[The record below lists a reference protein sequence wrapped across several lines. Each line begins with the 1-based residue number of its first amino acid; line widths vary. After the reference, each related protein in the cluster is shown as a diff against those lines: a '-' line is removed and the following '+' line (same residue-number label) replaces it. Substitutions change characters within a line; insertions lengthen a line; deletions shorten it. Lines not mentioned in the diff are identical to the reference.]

1 MKTGRILCH
10 PFHNGLEGVGM
21 GAGPSRLLGDAAFV
35 DELRAADWRIETI
48 EAPQAAD
55 PEIVRIAEADR
66 RLARR
71 VRAAAEGGLSLL
83 QLEEA
88 IDLVFGSFEVAA
100 AAITRVRPRGGRGRT
115 HYAPGPLPVEARATR
130 TGSKSSRRGSL
141 GGSSSSASSRKPVAA
156 CATRST
162 SQVVDVRG
170 GASRREIGCSPNPA
184 TDTSAGIAR
193 PSSAQATQT
202 PYAIESDRQNMAVG
216 RSGADSSSR
225 ASGRE
230 PLSE

>member
-71 VRAAAEGGLSLL
+71 VRA
-83 QLEEA
+83 
-88 IDLVFGSFEVAA
+88 
-100 AAITRVRPRGGRGRT
+100 
-115 HYAPGPLPVEARATR
+115 
-130 TGSKSSRRGSL
+130 
-141 GGSSSSASSRKPVAA
+141 
-156 CATRST
+156 
-162 SQVVDVRG
+162 
-170 GASRREIGCSPNPA
+170 
-184 TDTSAGIAR
+184 
-193 PSSAQATQT
+193 
-202 PYAIESDRQNMAVG
+202 
-216 RSGADSSSR
+216 R
-225 ASGRE
+225 ASGGVRSAGSRRILLRAGRAGRRLGW
-230 PLSE
+230 PPPADTPRLPPHRPRCPRSIRGSR

>member
-71 VRAAAEGGLSLL
+71 VRAAAEEGAFPLVLAGNCNSCLGTVAGLDPAPAAVGVVWFDAHPTSGAARRRTRRGHGTRGLSGRLCARPPARRRPRHEDR
-83 QLEEA
+83 LEE
-88 IDLVFGSFEVAA
+88 
-100 AAITRVRPRGGRGRT
+100 
-115 HYAPGPLPVEARATR
+115 LP
-130 TGSKSSRRGSL
+130 SRL
-141 GGSSSSASSRKPVAA
+141 
-156 CATRST
+156 
-162 SQVVDVRG
+162 
-170 GASRREIGCSPNPA
+170 
-184 TDTSAGIAR
+184 
-193 PSSAQATQT
+193 
-202 PYAIESDRQNMAVG
+202 VG
-216 RSGADSSSR
+216 RLVLER
-225 ASGRE
+225 V
-230 PLSE
+230 